1 MKRIMSKKLN
11 QVLTFVLTIAALAVG
26 QTAWAETTWSVE
38 NNTGST
44 FRIKRSTSG
53 TTETVKYRTVNLSA
67 YAGQHYT
74 AKSGEVTFGPTDT
87 YIDVTVTERTP
98 AADAYAYK
106 YQTGTKRKYRFD
118 VTDLG
123 GFYLAHC
130 DREITT
136 GTRFSADKVNKS
148 ITNLVYFS
156 GTNYASG
163 LSSSKYLDVSYTPPS
178 NQVETSGTLKDYVL
192 IDDSYDYA
200 QKAATVSTSTLIN
213 STGAD
218 ATYLN
223 SICYKIYATVCF
235 TEKEKDDGYQYIQ
248 IIAGN
253 GSASYDT
260 GYDPE
265 KSVNNPSK
273 SVYKAC
279 FELSDNSNAEGKQY
293 FPHRYSYANK
303 TAETNANIGITE
315 FTQTN
320 GKFWQ
325 QKFKSGYQAT
335 NSGSLIFDVNTSYI
349 TTRFDAGGDNDDTWG
364 YKDFFVRMALVDAT
378 APTVST
384 VSVAPGRYSKG
395 NTVYVS
401 VAFDE
406 IVTSSSAKLTSNW
419 GDLSYVEGSGSNVL
433 TFSREIPAS
442 ASSALNITGFS
453 GITDL
458 AGNAPGS
465 ITSSN
470 LCSLDANY
478 TYTITYNL
486 NDGSVATANPTTYTW
501 ETAAITLNNPTKT
514 GYVFNGWTGS
524 NGNTPSTTV
533 TITNHSHG
541 NKSYTANW
549 TQVWTGS
556 GTAGDPYTITSPLG
570 LDYLAQYVNSGNT
583 CKDLYFQ
590 LGGNLEYAYAKA
602 WNVASEENN
611 YTTIG
616 TEGHSFQGTFDGN
629 NYTISG
635 IRIYKGGGDFEDKYQ
650 GLFGRVNNGGTVK
663 RVNLAN
669 TRITGYMSTGG
680 IVGELSGTVEDCT
693 VGADV
698 CIHTVAENNN
708 YIGGIVG
715 ELSGTVQRCIS
726 HVTLTVADNLNDIY
740 VYGGIVGY
748 SSGTVN
754 NCIAEGA
761 VIPGVTRHG
770 AIAGDKLNGSSSLN
784 NYYRAC
790 TVAGI
795 ENATGVGCK
804 GTDINGA
811 RALYAVT
818 MPANAS
824 LTRSASATLPGS
836 GNKTYST
843 GADIAGTPYA
853 TASAELSL
861 SYNSASIPSDYV
873 LSSITV
879 KYTSGSTVVDITDNG
894 DYTYN
899 FTMPAANVTVT
910 ATLLPVVSYIDANGV
925 EQSHVC
931 TPIVDSNF
939 YQNLGTAGKTN
950 WYVVSGNVST
960 KKLNFNDATTNIIL
974 CDNATLTI
982 SVTSLEAINNDN
994 GSINIFAQS
1003 CGTGAINV
1011 TNCNYGIYA
1020 YYDVNINGGAITI
1033 SNASQMGI
1041 WAGNGNLTIRRSY
1054 VDVHGNSN
1062 GLGAMNNVNILS
1074 GVVNA
1079 TCGTGYGI
1087 KSNYNDIILG
1097 CPTAA
1102 DRICASSY
1110 YVNHDAKHKIKVAD
1124 GQTLTD
1130 GYSDHSYSGTLSNE
1144 QIAAIAGKTMMKPL
1158 GDVSYI
1164 DENGQAQ
1171 TCTEYTILS
1180 DGTIPI
1186 DSNDWGTIGTDDQD
1200 TWYVAT
1206 GNYTFNHKEL
1216 DSNGH
1221 VHLILCDD
1229 ATFTVNGNFYG
1240 IQAKSLTIYGQSE
1253 GTGSLVASTTAAN
1266 GGQGAIKFSGAL
1278 TINGGNVS
1286 TSSVSGNSIS
1296 GDLGTILTINGG
1308 NVNATG
1314 AADGIYCIGDITLG
1328 WAKLTDHIYASS
1340 YNCYGTVNIKDGLT
1354 LWNGS
1359 EGLSGTITDMAKLDD
1374 KTLRPCFS
1382 ITLPDGIT
1390 ASGVLGQD
1398 GTTAYALP
1406 EATVTLSSEEGY
1418 HLADV
1423 TVNGNA
1429 ATDNGDKTW
1438 SFQMPAAN
1446 VTVTATIISGGYCGF
1461 ASVNGGQNVIWAYNP
1476 STTTLTIS
1484 PNPEA
1489 VAGEQTDFSMAN
1501 YDESN
1506 QPWKDYKGALTTV
1519 VIDAGVTSIGT
1530 NAFEECCSLTS
1541 AALPDGITS
1550 IGNYAFRYCSLLET
1564 INIPASVTTIN
1575 DYTFYDCS
1583 RLGSITLPDGIT
1595 SIGSSAF
1602 YGCEELSAITIPA
1615 SVTTIDDSAFGEC
1628 DSLETVTFDAG
1639 SQLTFIGY
1647 QAFYHCVELS
1657 AITIPEH
1664 VTKIDDDAFGECY
1677 SLSTIIA
1684 LPTTPPRMDTP
1695 MGIPTFHSRDN
1706 KNIYFRNQSYWNVEG
1721 WRECVAGNYYEC
1733 YYDFFDHGY
1742 LLMDKEANDIAALY
1756 TALHDDDRYAALH
1769 NDDPDDDDLPYEG
1782 APIDSIVNVMLYG
1795 RTLYKDGGWN
1805 TLCLPFDVKVGSG
1818 PLEDATAMVLDGSTS
1833 GFNRETGVL
1842 TLNFT
1847 GVTSGNT
1854 ITAGTPFI
1862 VKWESGEDL
1871 VNPDFRHVSF
1881 SNSTNDVTSA
1891 DGRVQFK
1898 GTYSPIDYA
1907 SDNHSILF
1915 LGTGNKLYYPQ
1926 AGANIGSCRAYFQ
1939 FNGSNE
1945 VKAFKLNFNEEDDN
1959 ADGIGSI
1966 QNSKF
1971 KIQNEDA
1978 VYDLS
1983 GRKINSQFSTFNS
1996 QFKKKGIYIIN
2007 GRKVLF

>member
-1 MKRIMSKKLN
+1 MSKKLN
-11 QVLTFVLTIAALAVG
+11 QVLALMLTIAALLTG
-26 QTAWAETTWSVE
+26 QTAWADTTWSVE

-136 GTRFSADKVNKS
+136 GTRFSADKVSKS

-223 SICYKIYATVCF
+223 SIRYKIYATVCF

-265 KSVNNPSK
+265 KSVNNPSN

-406 IVTSSSAKLTSNW
+406 IVTSSSARLTSNW

-433 TFSREIPAS
+433 TFSREIPTS

-470 LCSLDANY
+470 LCSLDDNY

-556 GTAGDPYTITSPLG
+556 GTAGDPYIITSPLG

-818 MPANAS
+818 LPANAS

-836 GNKTYST
+836 GNKTYAN
-843 GADIAGTPYA
+843 GADIAGIPYA
-853 TASAELSL
+853 VASSNLLL

-873 LSSITV
+873 LSSISA
-879 KYTSGSTVVDITDNG
+879 KETSGGAAVAITDNG
-894 DYTYN
+894 DYSYD
-899 FTMPAANVTVT
+899 FTMPAADVTVT
-910 ATLLPVVSYIDANGV
+910 ATLLPIVSYIDTDGV

-931 TPIVDSNF
+931 TPIADSNF
-939 YQNLGTAGKTN
+939 YQSLGTAGETN

-960 KKLNFNDATTNIIL
+960 KKLNFKDATTNIIL

-1097 CPTAA
+1097 CPTAE

-1286 TSSVSGNSIS
+1286 TSSVSGNSIR

-1308 NVNATG
+1308 NVNVTG

-1340 YNCYGTVNIKDGLT
+1340 YNYEGTVSIKDGQT
-1354 LWNGS
+1354 FWNGS

-1429 ATDNGDKTW
+1429 ATDNGDETW
-1438 SFQMPAAN
+1438 SFQMPATN
-1446 VTVTATIISGGYCGF
+1446 ITVTATIISGGYCGF
-1461 ASVNGGQNVIWAYNP
+1461 ASVNSGQNVIWAYNL

-1489 VAGEQTDFSMAN
+1489 IASEQTNFNMAG

-1506 QPWKDYKGALTTV
+1506 QPWNDYKGALTTV
-1519 VIDAGVTSIGT
+1519 VIDAGVTSIGS
-1530 NAFEECCSLTS
+1530 NAFYECSK
-1541 AALPDGITS
+1541 
-1550 IGNYAFRYCSLLET
+1550 LE
-1564 INIPASVTTIN
+1564 S
-1575 DYTFYDCS
+1575 
-1583 RLGSITLPDGIT
+1583 
-1595 SIGSSAF
+1595 
-1602 YGCEELSAITIPA
+1602 ITIPA
-1615 SVTTIDDSAFGEC
+1615 SVTTIDYCAFEYCYELEDVTFAAGSLLTSIGSSAFSSCGKLSAITIPASVENIDEYVFQEC
-1628 DSLETVTFDAG
+1628 YNLEDVTFAAS
-1639 SQLTFIGY
+1639 SQLTSIGAS
-1647 QAFYHCVELS
+1647 AFYNCSNLS

-1664 VTKIDDDAFGECY
+1664 VTAIGGNAFAECP

-1684 LPTTPPRMDTP
+1684 LPATPPSLGSP
-1695 MGIPTFHSRDN
+1695 MGGGGDRNSD
-1706 KNIYFRNQSYWNVEG
+1706 NIYFRNQSYWGEEG
-1721 WRECVAGNYYEC
+1721 WRGCVTDNC
-1733 YYDFFDHGY
+1733 YNSFDHGY

-1756 TALHDDDRYAALH
+1756 TALHDDDRYAVLH
-1769 NDDPDDDDLPYEG
+1769 NDDPEDDDLPYEG

-1805 TLCLPFDVKVGSG
+1805 TLCLPFNVEVGSG
-1818 PLEDATAMVLDGSTS
+1818 LLEDATAMVLDGSTS
-1833 GFNRETGVL
+1833 NFETSTGVL

-1907 SDNHSILF
+1907 SDNQSILF

-1939 FNGSNE
+1939 LNGSNE
-1945 VKAFKLNFNEEDDN
+1945 VKEFKLNFNEEDEQPLSISPEGERLGSFPREGL
-1959 ADGIGSI
+1959 DGVIY
-1966 QNSKF
+1966 N
-1971 KIQNEDA
+1971 
-1978 VYDLS
+1978 LS
-1983 GRKINSQFSTFNS
+1983 GQKLNKMQ
-1996 QFKKKGIYIIN
+1996 KGINIVN
-2007 GRKVLF
+2007 GKKMFVK